1 MMHRKSMQRPL
12 DVLGGADGKKVLVR
26 VKSGEDVSGILKAFD
41 SHINL
46 FLEDAEIRDREN
58 EVTYILGTVLIRGDS
73 IIFISPTK

>member
-1 MMHRKSMQRPL
+1 MHRKSMQRPL

>member
-1 MMHRKSMQRPL
+1 MHRKSMQRPL

-58 EVTYILGTVLIRGDS
+58 EVTYVLGTVLIRGDS
-73 IIFISPTK
+73 IIFISPFS

>member
-1 MMHRKSMQRPL
+1 L

-58 EVTYILGTVLIRGDS
+58 EVTYVLGTVLIRGDS
-73 IIFISPTK
+73 IIFISPFS